1 MFLAI
6 SKKINIK
13 MRERKAIQ
21 NFGMEYSENAMEF
34 LFKNILQI
42 REKIAV
48 EMIKQNFVIPLVINA
63 LII

>member
-1 MFLAI
+1 
-6 SKKINIK
+6 
-13 MRERKAIQ
+13 
-21 NFGMEYSENAMEF
+21 MEYSENAMEF